1 VFSVKVAVGQSRPA
15 SSSAALFSPA
25 PALVFAAWWWYN
37 KNIFSRED
45 NGMALTKEDLQAIEQ
60 VFDKKMDEKLGPI
73 NTRLDTMDARQ
84 DTMNTRLDT
93 MRDSIDTLKQDMAHH
108 NHYVEPLLKTV
119 SDGIIDLQRNYARFD
134 KLDAEVEDH
143 DNRIFALEQ
152 AVKK

>member
-1 VFSVKVAVGQSRPA
+1 
-15 SSSAALFSPA
+15 
-25 PALVFAAWWWYN
+25 
-37 KNIFSRED
+37 
-45 NGMALTKEDLQAIEQ
+45 MALTKEDLQAIGELIEQ
-60 VFDKKMDEKLGPI
+60 SEQRTNAQLG
-73 NTRLDTMDARQ
+73 TMQ
-84 DTMNTRLDT
+84 
-93 MRDSIDTLKQDMAHH
+93 DSIDTLKQDMAHH